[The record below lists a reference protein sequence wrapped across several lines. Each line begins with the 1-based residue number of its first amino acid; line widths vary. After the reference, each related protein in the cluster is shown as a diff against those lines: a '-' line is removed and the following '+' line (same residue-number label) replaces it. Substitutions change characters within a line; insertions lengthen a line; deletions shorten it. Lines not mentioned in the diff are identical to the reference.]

1 MTQPGLMAWR
11 SIKTR
16 DQTIMTTLSLEAV
29 STVRSSAYR
38 KTAWRLMPFLMLC
51 YLCAYLDRVNV
62 GFAKLQM
69 MNDLALSETVYGLG
83 AGVFFIGYFLSEVPS
98 NIILHKVGARV
109 WIARIMITWG
119 IVSAL
124 FAFVETAWQFYALRF
139 LLGIAEA
146 GLAPGL
152 LLYLT
157 YWFPSYRR
165 ARMTV
170 LWFIAIPLSGMVGGP
185 LSGWIMNHF
194 AGVHGWAGWQ
204 WMFVLEAVPTVVVGL
219 LVLSY
224 LKDGVHQ
231 ATWLNDE
238 EKALITRE
246 QAEDDQQKVTHASI
260 GEFIRDR
267 RLWLLAA
274 IYFCVVMGQY
284 AITFWLPPL
293 VRNAGVSDP
302 LHIGFLTSL
311 PYLCAIAAMLLVGRS
326 GDKHRERRWHLI
338 VPMIAGAIGLS
349 LAAMMGG
356 NPTLSILSLCL
367 AASGILS
374 ATSLFWMLP
383 TTLLGGVSAAA
394 GIAAVNSLA
403 NLAGFCS
410 PYLIGWITTL
420 TGSSAIGMYLIT
432 GVLFLG
438 ASLVLR
444 IPAALVNR

>member
-1 MTQPGLMAWR
+1 
-11 SIKTR
+11 
-16 DQTIMTTLSLEAV
+16 MTTLSLEAV
-29 STVRSSAYR
+29 STVRTSAYR

-69 MNDLALSETVYGLG
+69 MNDLALSEAVYGLG
-83 AGVFFIGYFLSEVPS
+83 AGMFFIGYFLCEVPS

-119 IVSAL
+119 IISAL
-124 FAFVETAWQFYALRF
+124 FAFVETAWQFYLLRF
-139 LLGIAEA
+139 FLGVAEA

-185 LSGWIMNHF
+185 LSGWIMNAF
-194 AGVHGWAGWQ
+194 AGVQGWAGWQ

-219 LVLSY
+219 LVLAY

-238 EKALITRE
+238 EKVLVTRE
-246 QAEDDQQKVTHASI
+246 LAEDNQHKVTHASV

-267 RLWLLAA
+267 RLWLLAG

-284 AITFWLPPL
+284 AVTFWLPTL
-293 VRNAGVSDP
+293 VRNAGVFDP
-302 LHIGFLTSL
+302 LHIGMLSSL

-349 LAAMMGG
+349 LAALMGG
-356 NPTLSILSLCL
+356 NVTLSILSLCL

-394 GIAAVNSLA
+394 GIAAVNSFA

-410 PYLIGWITTL
+410 PYLIGWITTQ

-432 GVLFLG
+432 GVLLIG
-438 ASLVLR
+438 SSLVLR
-444 IPAALVNR
+444 IPAAAVNR